1 VLLLGGAFQMQELSR
16 MLQSSGE
23 TPGTD
28 PATDPAIAIIY
39 DSVPGRWNLSSMLAA
54 FLAPFRSTVS
64 RMLIAIPLTIIYSLI
79 TAFSFITR
87 ERSSMDQM
95 REALN
100 KARVL
105 PWTNERTPR
114 LYIYSDTDELVQQ
127 EAVEEHI
134 AEAKALGLNVRGEYF
149 KGSAHVSHVRA
160 DADRYWAAVKKVWA
174 EAADGT

>member
-1 VLLLGGAFQMQELSR
+1 VLFLGGAFQMLELSR

-23 TPGTD
+23 TPS
-28 PATDPAIAIIY
+28 TDPAIAIIY
-39 DSVPGRWNLSSMLAA
+39 DSVPGRWSLSSMLAA
-54 FLAPFRSTVS
+54 FLAPFRSTVA
-64 RMLIAIPLTIIYSLI
+64 RMLIAIPLTIIYSFL

-87 ERSSMDQM
+87 ERSSVDQM

-105 PWTNERTPR
+105 PWTNKETPR

-127 EAVEEHI
+127 EAVAEHI
-134 AEAKALGLNVRGEYF
+134 AKAQELGLNVRSEYF

-174 EAADGT
+174 EATNSI